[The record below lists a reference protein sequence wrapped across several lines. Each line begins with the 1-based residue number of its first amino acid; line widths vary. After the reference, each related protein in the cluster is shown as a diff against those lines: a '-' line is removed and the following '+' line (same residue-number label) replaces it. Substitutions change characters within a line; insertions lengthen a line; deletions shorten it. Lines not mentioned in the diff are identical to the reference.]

1 MGFQQENSSIVQSN
15 NLLQI
20 NLLNL
25 HHQRMGNSDSSDSR
39 VEEFEKERLLQQ
51 PFSFLTLKLQRTI
64 FRANKTTVRHLSND
78 LSSKEIARKNKERE
92 QLFFLI
98 VGKLQNIFLGSILCI
113 ALNLSQHATI
123 EEMISR
129 AIDDMDFKR
138 YDERGSSLVKSVD
151 CHDYKTHPSFVRIL
165 SLLS

>member
-1 MGFQQENSSIVQSN
+1 
-15 NLLQI
+15 
-20 NLLNL
+20 
-25 HHQRMGNSDSSDSR
+25 
-39 VEEFEKERLLQQ
+39 VEEFEKKRLLQQ

-64 FRANKTTVRHLSND
+64 FRANKTTD
-78 LSSKEIARKNKERE
+78 LSIKNMARKNKERE

-113 ALNLSQHATI
+113 ALNLSQNATI

-138 YDERGSSLVKSVD
+138 FDERGSSLVKSVD
-151 CHDYKTHPSFVRIL
+151 CHDYETHPSFVRIL
-165 SLLS
+165 SLFS